1 MTAPSG
7 LVIVDK
13 PSGMTSHD
21 VVARVRRLAGTRRVG
36 HAGTLDPMATGV
48 LVVGVEKATRLL
60 GYLTLTEKTYVAT
73 IRLGQSTSTDD
84 AEGEP
89 TGGSPATDIA
99 PGALDAEIAEL
110 TGDIWQVPPGVSAI
124 KVNGQRAYK
133 LTRAGVAP
141 ELAARPVTVYEF
153 TVTGLRETG
162 DFLDI
167 DAVIRCSSGTYI
179 RALARDLGTALG
191 TGGHL
196 TALRRTAVGPYNLDQ
211 AHTLQDLETQKHQT
225 RDPERTGVTPA
236 PQSATAAPAA
246 EAAPQESAIAAPAA
260 DPAPRES
267 AIAAPAADPAPRE
280 SAIGAPAADP
290 ASQESA
296 TATASA
302 KAASRD
308 SASVASSAQ
317 AIIVDSAIAAP
328 SAEPPSSQSAKAA
341 PSAEA
346 PGQESAIA
354 ASSAEAAGQVARP
367 VAWIT
372 PLAEAA
378 AEAFPRLDLTA
389 DEARRLA
396 QGARLPL
403 PPNPPHPP
411 AEPSPIAYTP
421 LADAKTWPSPGTPIA
436 AFAPDDTLV
445 ALVTA
450 DSGCLR
456 SLAVFIS

>member
-7 LVIVDK
+7 LIIVDK
-13 PSGMTSHD
+13 PGGMTSHD

-48 LVVGVEKATRLL
+48 LVIGVEKATRLL
-60 GYLTLTEKTYVAT
+60 GYLTLTEKTYEAT

-89 TGGSPATDIA
+89 TGGSPATDIP

-133 LTRAGVAP
+133 LTRAGAAP

-153 TVTGLRETG
+153 SVTGVRQAG
-162 DFLDI
+162 DFLDL

-196 TALRRTAVGPYNLDQ
+196 TALRRTAVGPYDLTQ
-211 AHTLQDLETQKHQT
+211 ARTLQELEDQKHQT
-225 RDPERTGVTPA
+225 PDLERSGATPPPEFPSHPA
-236 PQSATAAPAA
+236 PPSTAGPAASTAGPAASTAAAPAA
-246 EAAPQESAIAAPAA
+246 SGVAAAAPTPPAA
-260 DPAPRES
+260 AVTAPTPADR
-267 AIAAPAADPAPRE
+267 PA
-280 SAIGAPAADP
+280 
-290 ASQESA
+290 
-296 TATASA
+296 T
-302 KAASRD
+302 
-308 SASVASSAQ
+308 SV
-317 AIIVDSAIAAP
+317 P
-328 SAEPPSSQSAKAA
+328 
-341 PSAEA
+341 
-346 PGQESAIA
+346 
-354 ASSAEAAGQVARP
+354 
-367 VAWIT
+367 WIT

-378 AEAFPRLDLTA
+378 AAAFPRLDLTA
-389 DEARRLA
+389 EDAHRLA

-403 PPNPPHPP
+403 PSADWP
-411 AEPSPIAYTP
+411 A
-421 LADAKTWPSPGTPIA
+421 PGTPVA
-436 AFAPDDTLV
+436 AFAPDATLV

-450 DSGCLR
+450 ESGSLR
-456 SLAVFIS
+456 SLAVFSAP